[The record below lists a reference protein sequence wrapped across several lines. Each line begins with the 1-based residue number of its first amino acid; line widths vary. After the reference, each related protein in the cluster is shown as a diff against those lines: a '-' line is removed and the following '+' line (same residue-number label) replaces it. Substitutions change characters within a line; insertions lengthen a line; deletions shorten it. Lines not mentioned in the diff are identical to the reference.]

1 MAIYKIGIGDKEFE
15 VEAPEGTSN
24 EDLVAA
30 AQAHQDAAVSDRPK
44 KKSVMDTFTDILGRI
59 STGEKDPFVGIGQ
72 NLAHSAAA
80 LGLVSDQIPEGVDQ
94 LVRGREA
101 QYQKVHPNKPFDE
114 NHPFDSIDWWRAGGN
129 AVPAL
134 AANPASILTAPF
146 YGMVEGASMP
156 ATSDHDPFIQEKKG
170 QAVMGAISGPVGYAA
185 GKFVQGLADPISRA
199 VSKVIHPETASQ
211 RMSRLLNEASS
222 SIDEAVQNGS
232 LDLSGLPRN
241 AVDKLRQEILAGLE
255 SGVTRDP
262 GALAR
267 KSDFDLLGVNAT
279 QGQLTRDPLVF
290 ANERN
295 LRTTYPELTTHF
307 SAQEK
312 ALRDNLE
319 GILGAPN
326 PAGSFGANNVIV
338 NALRSFDSGLQKRV
352 SDLYNVARESSGRH
366 AIVPMDSVDSAYQ
379 EVLKSFGDNVPKAVQ
394 DAFNNAGRTSF
405 NGASAQRIGNM
416 MDAEGLIKTINDN
429 YSYEPATKLALDRL
443 RNAVKGAIESSEPGN
458 SPFAAARQAASER
471 FNLHEQIPGLAK
483 ASAGDLNVDKFANQF
498 IINAP
503 TQDVVK
509 LAGVLRASDP
519 EGFQAAKNLLGEHI
533 QRAALGEN
541 PAGDAVTKGAG
552 LAKAIRTIGED
563 KIKAF
568 FTPDELDKLLAVSRV
583 SAAINSEPAASAVNR
598 SNSTVVAAGLAN
610 HLINKTP
617 KVGSAKAL
625 LDSMTKSI
633 RNQQVVNN
641 ALGGVIPENAYMDLS
656 GPQAS
661 LYEDLIRQIGNS
673 PRYGTAIG
681 VALGADRAR

>member
-1 MAIYKIGIGDKEFE
+1 MAVYKIGIGDKEFE
-15 VEAPEGTSN
+15 IEAPEGTP
-24 EDLVAA
+24 ETDLIAA
-30 AQAHQDAAVSDRPK
+30 AQAHQDPVVSDRPK

-72 NLAHSAAA
+72 NFAHSAAA
-80 LGLVSDQIPEGVDQ
+80 LGIVPDQIPEGVDQ
-94 LVRGREA
+94 ILKGREA
-101 QYQKVHPNKPFDE
+101 QYQKAHPTDG
-114 NHPFDSIDWWRAGGN
+114 IDWARVGGN
-129 AVPAL
+129 AIPAL
-134 AANPASILTAPF
+134 AANPTSILAAPVIGAAE
-146 YGMVEGASMP
+146 GMTMP
-156 ATSDHDPFIQEKKG
+156 ATSDEPFLKEKAG
-170 QAVMGAISGPVGYAA
+170 QGLMGAAGGTAGYAA
-185 GKFVQGLADPISRA
+185 GKLLQGIADPVSRA
-199 VSKVIHPETASQ
+199 VSKVINPETASE
-211 RMSRLLNEASS
+211 RMSRLLKEVSA
-222 SIDEAVQNGS
+222 SIDNAVSNGS
-232 LDLSGLPRN
+232 LDLNSLPRN
-241 AVDKLRQEILAGLE
+241 AVEKLRQEILAGLE
-255 SGVTRDP
+255 AGVSKDP
-262 GALAR
+262 GAMAR
-267 KSDFDLLGVNAT
+267 KADFDLLGVNPT

-290 ANERN
+290 ANEKN
-295 LRTTYPELTTHF
+295 LRTAYPELTSHF
-307 SAQEK
+307 SGQEK

-366 AIVPMDSVDSAYQ
+366 AIVPMDSVDGAYQ

-498 IINAP
+498 IINGP

-568 FTPDELDKLLAVSRV
+568 FSPDELDKLLAVSRV
-583 SAAINSEPAASAVNR
+583 SGAINSEPAASAVNR

-610 HLINKTP
+610 QLINKTP

>member
-15 VEAPEGTSN
+15 IEAPEGTSE
-24 EDLVAA
+24 EDLIAA
-30 AQAHQDAAVSDRPK
+30 AQAHQDPVLNDRPK
-44 KKSVMDTFTDILGRI
+44 RKSVMDTFTDILGRI
-59 STGEKDPFVGIGQ
+59 DTGTKDPFVGIGQ
-72 NLAHSAAA
+72 NFAHSASA
-80 LGLVSDQIPEGVDQ
+80 LGIIPDQIAEGVDQ
-94 LVRGREA
+94 IIKGREA
-101 QYQKVHPNKPFDE
+101 QYQKAHPTDG
-114 NHPFDSIDWWRAGGN
+114 IDWARVGGN

-134 AANPASILTAPF
+134 AANPTSILAAPVIGAAE
-146 YGMVEGASMP
+146 GMTMP
-156 ATSDHDPFIQEKKG
+156 ATSDEPFIKEKAG
-170 QAVMGAISGPVGYAA
+170 QGLMGAAGGTAGYAA
-185 GKFVQGLADPISRA
+185 GKLLQGIADPISRA
-199 VSKVIHPETASQ
+199 VSKVINPETASE
-211 RMSRLLNEASS
+211 RMSRLLQEASA
-222 SIDEAVQNGS
+222 SIDGAVSNGS
-232 LDLSGLPRN
+232 LDLNSLPRN
-241 AVDKLRQEILAGLE
+241 AVEKLRQEILAGLE
-255 SGVTRDP
+255 AGVSKDP
-262 GALAR
+262 GAMAR
-267 KSDFDLLGVNAT
+267 KADFDLLGVSPT

-295 LRTTYPELTTHF
+295 LRTAYPELTSHF
-307 SAQEK
+307 SGQEK

-319 GILGAPN
+319 GILGSPN

-366 AIVPMDSVDSAYQ
+366 AIVPMDSVDNAYQ

-443 RNAVKGAIESSEPGN
+443 RNSVKGAIESSEPGN

-583 SAAINSEPAASAVNR
+583 SGAINSEPAASAVNR
-598 SNSTVVAAGLAN
+598 SNTGVMAAGLAN
-610 HLINKTP
+610 DLMSKTP
-617 KVGSAKAL
+617 KVGAAKAI
-625 LDSMTKSI
+625 LDSMTRSVS
-633 RNQQVVNN
+633 NQRIVNN
-641 ALGGVIPENAYMDLS
+641 ALSGSIPESAFLDLS

-661 LYEDLIRQIGNS
+661 LYEELMKRINGS
-673 PRYGTAIG
+673 KRYGSAIG
-681 VALGADRAR
+681 VALGAERAR